1 MSDYARRMLETHGA
15 SKTASEQQQDDDT
28 ALFNNMQDTGPTAD
42 QYIRSAIQGEEA
54 RRRAGGSMMI
64 DGVDYGGVPAPP
76 SLTEPSPD
84 AIVTDLDAD
93 PQPTMPVTDLER
105 APVRDVFASQ
115 LTSGDIEELAKSR
128 TFPRDLELSEQ
139 EKERS
144 LFGIGPAPV
153 SIQEQYEQ
161 IPDALD
167 RMIFLKNRRDQV
179 VSSRV
184 TGQQQAELLPQLAE
198 AAQKGLY
205 VAGGITAVTRGIPG
219 LVNLVRTTPKE
230 VLVERLTDLGVDLV
244 FAVPLL
250 NDLYQTFTDDDE
262 PEQQTEAMDMKPP
275 VAASKN
281 EGSQTRPADV
291 QKAAQPMLEPQRVE
305 QTPSA
310 AKKSKSTGTRR
321 ITNSTE
327 RDNAV
332 SEWSDRSQALKE
344 RLREYDDNV
353 ASMPIADSRKM
364 MAEMRQEA
372 QDIEKLRKS
381 FVEYDKSRP
390 SQDIREEFRS
400 VY

>member
-1 MSDYARRMLETHGA
+1 M
-15 SKTASEQQQDDDT
+15 QDD
-28 ALFNNMQDTGPTAD
+28 GPTRD
-42 QYIRSAIQGEEA
+42 EYIRMAIQGAEK
-54 RRRAGGSMMI
+54 RRRAGGNMMI

-84 AIVTDLDAD
+84 AIITDLDAD
-93 PQPTMPVTDLER
+93 PQPTMPVTDSKR
-105 APVRDVFASQ
+105 APARDVFASQ

-184 TGQQQAELLPQLAE
+184 TGQQQAELLPRLAD

-205 VAGGITAVTRGIPG
+205 AAGGITAVTRGIPG
-219 LVNLVRTTPKE
+219 LANLVRNTPKE

-244 FAVPLL
+244 FALPLA
-250 NDLYQTFTDDDE
+250 NDLYQAFTDDDE

-275 VAASKN
+275 PQTQKTKDS
-281 EGSQTRPADV
+281 GSQ
-291 QKAAQPMLEPQRVE
+291 
-305 QTPSA
+305 
-310 AKKSKSTGTRR
+310 
-321 ITNSTE
+321 
-327 RDNAV
+327 AV
-332 SEWSDRSQALKE
+332 SDEPKDTG
-344 RLREYDDNV
+344 
-353 ASMPIADSRKM
+353 PI
-364 MAEMRQEA
+364 
-372 QDIEKLRKS
+372 KL
-381 FVEYDKSRP
+381 
-390 SQDIREEFRS
+390 
-400 VY
+400 